1 MKLLIGAAPSK
12 IFHLKEFAKSL
23 MKFNIE
29 CKIVNDVEYADWL
42 SGFSILTN
50 LFINT
55 FNIILTITNVENVI
69 DNTILIFQFEE
80 VTFAITPGN
89 DVFTLSNILTPMDL
103 LLFVE
108 GVVEVGGGTDKYL
121 DLSTNDDDPEKPPL
135 GIQIAV
141 TNVPTTIG
149 HAEQCNKLLHTI
161 LACLNNGY
169 IFNKLHSVG

>member
-1 MKLLIGAAPSK
+1 
-12 IFHLKEFAKSL
+12 
-23 MKFNIE
+23 
-29 CKIVNDVEYADWL
+29 
-42 SGFSILTN
+42 
-50 LFINT
+50 
-55 FNIILTITNVENVI
+55 
-69 DNTILIFQFEE
+69 
-80 VTFAITPGN
+80 
-89 DVFTLSNILTPMDL
+89 MDL

-108 GVVEVGGGTDKYL
+108 GCVCVGEGTDKYL

-169 IFNKLHSVG
+169 IFNNKDNMKILFEKDKKLFNPYGIIALNPKVFPHVEFEKSMIFIKWLLSEKGASIINSFKINDQQLFFTN

>member
-1 MKLLIGAAPSK
+1 
-12 IFHLKEFAKSL
+12 
-23 MKFNIE
+23 
-29 CKIVNDVEYADWL
+29 
-42 SGFSILTN
+42 
-50 LFINT
+50 
-55 FNIILTITNVENVI
+55 
-69 DNTILIFQFEE
+69 
-80 VTFAITPGN
+80 
-89 DVFTLSNILTPMDL
+89 MDL

-108 GVVEVGGGTDKYL
+108 GCVEVGDGTDKYL

-169 IFNKLHSVG
+169 IFNKLHSVGYPSHIRNGNINKTNSEGIIRTAATVINSEVHRSGNFG